1 MDACITAAGILNP
14 DTDCLEYDSKAFQKV
29 CVFHFESSSRTHN
42 AHAIQRQVIE
52 TNVNGS
58 LFTAQAAAKQM
69 VRFGNGGSIIMI
81 ASLSGSIAN
90 RVGLFVDLSPANAD
104 ARARAIAGSR
114 TTPQNRRSS
123 R

>member
-1 MDACITAAGILNP
+1 MLTR
-14 DTDCLEYDSKAFQKV
+14 LE
-29 CVFHFESSSRTHN
+29 H
-42 AHAIQRQVIE
+42 QVIE

-69 VRFGNGGSIIMI
+69 VRFGNGGSIILI

-90 RVGLFVDLSPANAD
+90 RVGLFVDLSPADAD
-104 ARARAIAGSR
+104 ERVRAIAGSR